1 MQVAGGAMTVVWF
14 LPQMLM
20 THAGEVTN
28 LSGLA
33 LGRFAKQHIGDLE
46 DNDDVR

>member
-1 MQVAGGAMTVVWF
+1 MQVAGGSTTVAWF

-33 LGRFAKQHIGDLE
+33 LGRFSKQHIGDLE
-46 DNDDVR
+46 DDDDAR